1 MQVYIVYLGINQF
14 HDPILTSKFHLQ
26 VLSDVFASE
35 EDAKRCILYSYRN
48 SFSGFSAKLNSSQAT
63 TLAKMENVVS
73 VFRSKILKL
82 HTTRSWDFLGL
93 PLYDSEVTPLQ
104 LTYGHDVV
112 VGIFDT

>member
-1 MQVYIVYLGINQF
+1 
-14 HDPILTSKFHLQ
+14 
-26 VLSDVFASE
+26 
-35 EDAKRCILYSYRN
+35 
-48 SFSGFSAKLNSSQAT
+48 
-63 TLAKMENVVS
+63 MENVVS

-112 VGIFDT
+112 VGIFDTGIKSAYFPLFIYQVQVNSIPAVVSSFILSANVNRGSYLYTHKIGYGKR